1 MAEKRPATS
10 PTSPDSNQLAASV
23 YCKCLDTPQKGPPI
37 ISQQNPCPF
46 WVIIPPVN
54 PLDDY
59 SYTPPYTSPTISP
72 LLPHYQ
78 YQYRNNRLPHPYK
91 RIIPILPTTIPQI
104 SPLLPHYQDQYRNN
118 QLPHPYSLRWYYYPK
133 WARVLSQ
140 ILLGLVSKVVT
151 IIELYSIT
159 SYEMCLH
166 YTHGFN
172 SLFRLSLYAFIPSRH
187 SQQVTVVL
195 YCIKYLPVL
204 Q

>member
-1 MAEKRPATS
+1 MGTSYRMMPFASSFGVSRHVTLDSRITEILLSIIQKKRKDPVLQG
-10 PTSPDSNQLAASV
+10 PQLRDSGLSQTPKAS
-23 YCKCLDTPQKGPPI
+23 KPQT
-37 ISQQNPCPF
+37 SQQNPCPF

-118 QLPHPYSLRWYYYPK
+118 QLPHPYALRWYYHPK
-133 WARVLSQ
+133 VGKGSLIDFTRFSFKGYNHD
-140 ILLGLVSKVVT
+140 ILIVQCL
-151 IIELYSIT
+151 LYS
-159 SYEMCLH
+159 M
-166 YTHGFN
+166 
-172 SLFRLSLYAFIPSRH
+172 FI
-187 SQQVTVVL
+187 
-195 YCIKYLPVL
+195 IYL
-204 Q
+204 